1 MFYSKPFFFQG
12 LLLDVRSLVPVFC
25 CRVRMFHQMFQTLRK
40 KWSKHITRYYR
51 IQHSI
56 NNKTKNKFNSF
67 LLSRYSVDNES
78 YRKLEKWF
86 AEKYP
91 LEWYF
96 MNQIN
101 DNFSDLIK
109 LMPDDYLMDFIDN
122 PNFMKVQT
130 RQEGDSKIIDSTI
143 SPFLLMM
150 LGILLKTN
158 LDISND
164 SVRRR
169 AEVLIKSKY
178 PDIRFPDI
186 QDCPSCDTSNPIRA
200 KYCMSC
206 GTLLIPN

>member
-1 MFYSKPFFFQG
+1 MSHYF
-12 LLLDVRSLVPVFC
+12 
-25 CRVRMFHQMFQTLRK
+25 
-40 KWSKHITRYYR
+40 
-51 IQHSI
+51 
-56 NNKTKNKFNSF
+56 
-67 LLSRYSVDNES
+67 VDIGS

-91 LEWYF
+91 LEWSF

-158 LDISND
+158 LDITND
-164 SVRRR
+164 SVQRR
-169 AEVLIKSKY
+169 AEVMIKSKY
-178 PDIRFPDI
+178 PDIRFPDN
-186 QDCPSCDTSNPIRA
+186 QGCLSCDTSNPITA

-206 GTLLIPN
+206 GTPLRPN

>member
-1 MFYSKPFFFQG
+1 
-12 LLLDVRSLVPVFC
+12 
-25 CRVRMFHQMFQTLRK
+25 
-40 KWSKHITRYYR
+40 
-51 IQHSI
+51 
-56 NNKTKNKFNSF
+56 
-67 LLSRYSVDNES
+67 LSHYFVDNES

-91 LEWYF
+91 LEWSF

-101 DNFSDLIK
+101 NNFSDLIK

-122 PNFMKVQT
+122 PNFMRVQT

-164 SVRRR
+164 SVQRR

-178 PDIRFPDI
+178 PDITFPDI
-186 QDCPSCDTSNPIRA
+186 QGCPSCDASNPSRA
-200 KYCMSC
+200 KYCMTC
-206 GTLLIPN
+206 GTPLRPN

>member
-1 MFYSKPFFFQG
+1 
-12 LLLDVRSLVPVFC
+12 
-25 CRVRMFHQMFQTLRK
+25 
-40 KWSKHITRYYR
+40 
-51 IQHSI
+51 
-56 NNKTKNKFNSF
+56 
-67 LLSRYSVDNES
+67 LSHYFVDNES

-91 LEWYF
+91 LEWSF

-122 PNFMKVQT
+122 PNFMKVET

-164 SVRRR
+164 SVQRR

-186 QDCPSCDTSNPIRA
+186 QGCPSCDTSNPIRA

-206 GTLLIPN
+206 GTPLRPN